1 MVDNN
6 FITDIKTK
14 ANIFNKFFAEQCTP
28 LKNDSVLPINQ
39 MLLTQSRLGTI
50 DFNENEM
57 LKIIRALNI
66 HKAHGHD
73 DISIRMIQICDRTL
87 IKPLI
92 ILFQNSVKYSYYPDI
107 WKRSNIILVHKK
119 SDKQLVKNYRPISLL
134 PIFGKIFEKII
145 FTKIYNFLLE
155 ERLLNPNQSGFRP
168 SDSCVNQLL
177 AIHEIFEALYC
188 NPPLEVRSVFLDI
201 SKAFDKGLA

>member
-28 LKNDSVLPINQ
+28 LKNDSVLPSNQ
-39 MLLTQSRLGTI
+39 MFLTQSRLGTI
-50 DFNENEM
+50 NFNENKM

-87 IKPLI
+87 IKPLFYFKI
-92 ILFQNSVKYSYYPDI
+92 QL
-107 WKRSNIILVHKK
+107 NIHIT
-119 SDKQLVKNYRPISLL
+119 Q
-134 PIFGKIFEKII
+134 
-145 FTKIYNFLLE
+145 IY
-155 ERLLNPNQSGFRP
+155 G
-168 SDSCVNQLL
+168 
-177 AIHEIFEALYC
+177 
-188 NPPLEVRSVFLDI
+188 
-201 SKAFDKGLA
+201 KGLTYLYIKKVINN